1 MLLSISQQHPDRLY
15 RIDKFKVPAPARAE
29 FLEKV
34 QLTHELL
41 RTLPGFIQDL
51 VVEQCDG
58 PGQFNFVTL
67 VVWENRAALEA
78 AKPVV
83 LAKHRA
89 IGFNPG
95 ETFERLHIVAD
106 VATYSQI
113 EVKDATH

>member
-1 MLLSISQQHPDRLY
+1 MLPSIIPPQPERLY
-15 RIDKFKVPAPARAE
+15 RIDKFNVPAPAHAE

-51 VVEQCDG
+51 VFEQSDG

-78 AKPVV
+78 ARAVV
-83 LAKHRA
+83 LAKHRES
-89 IGFNPG
+89 GFSPS

-106 VATYSQI
+106 VAIYSQI
-113 EVKDATH
+113 EVKNATH